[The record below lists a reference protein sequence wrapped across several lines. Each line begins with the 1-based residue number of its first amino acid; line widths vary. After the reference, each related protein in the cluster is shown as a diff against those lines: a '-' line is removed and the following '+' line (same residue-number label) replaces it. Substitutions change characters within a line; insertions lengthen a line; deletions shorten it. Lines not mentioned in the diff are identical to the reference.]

1 MAETNTPL
9 PPPPLP
15 PHIEPGQ
22 LRDLD
27 AASLETEAA
36 RLAGAERATRAA
48 MAPYDRQ
55 LGEIRARREEIAT
68 ERRRRERAERHAAR
82 VSVRELAGSAEMP
95 SLDAALQAEPSPL
108 PEDRPLAAV
117 RAYLASGGEVGFGY
131 PGRPGVLGFTD
142 GRQVRSAATW
152 GEARDLYAKGWE
164 PGAPGAAG
172 VRGVRVHLSGTRI
185 ERVVGLDEV
194 LVDAR

>member
-131 PGRPGVLGFTD
+131 PAVRASSASPTAG
-142 GRQVRSAATW
+142 RSAAPATW
-152 GEARDLYAKGWE
+152 GEARE
-164 PGAPGAAG
+164 PLRERMGA
-172 VRGVRVHLSGTRI
+172 RRTR
-185 ERVVGLDEV
+185 
-194 LVDAR
+194 